1 MHQICHLF
9 RQVPF
14 HLRFNSSIRVFASAL
29 FSVQMLLYM
38 AIVVYAPSIALI
50 QVQRD
55 ILNKLSKSSILLFLI
70 KVTGFLHGIKYDVEI
85 ACAII
90 YAVCIFYSCVGGIK
104 VFLF

>member
-1 MHQICHLF
+1 MNKDPTPLL
-9 RQVPF
+9 P
-14 HLRFNSSIRVFASAL
+14 RFNSSIRVFASAL
-29 FSVQMLLYM
+29 FSIQMLLYM

-55 ILNKLSKSSILLFLI
+55 ILLKNDQSLHLILSLL

-104 VFLF
+104 VLLEIN